1 MFTTYAVCLLA
12 GLATAVGSVV
22 PHVRQENTSSPTVS
36 LDYATYKGVSLPAG
50 VDQYLG
56 MRYAAAPL
64 GDLRFRGPKDP
75 VTESEVQDAS
85 SGGGYSA
92 NAQANYNGT
101 DVVENSGH
109 HNGTAMVLQSDYNIV
124 FVNFNYRVGALG
136 FLASKEVEDD
146 GDLNAGLLDQR
157 KLLQWVQDNI
167 AKFGGDPSHVVIH
180 GSSAGGGSVAH
191 HLTAYDG
198 EDKGLF
204 VGAAPQSPFW
214 PTQKTLSELEFQYER
229 FVAQTGCSN
238 ATNALSCLRSVSL
251 DTIQA
256 SNILEPFPDASDNP
270 LPLWYWLPVTTGPGT
285 LVPDNL
291 YNSFEAG
298 MFIKVPI
305 LIGDDTDEGTLFAA
319 NASTQAQVSQFLKNN
334 YPGLNQTQLDKIN
347 AAYPLMDPFPNHAA
361 YFPSAA
367 AAYGDATFTCP
378 GNNMAEA
385 MTSFYEPGK
394 VWNYRY
400 NVIDPVNIAAGL
412 GVPHVFETAAVFGP
426 GFTGTAAES
435 YYTTNAEIVPV
446 VMSYY
451 ISFIRALDPN
461 VYKYPGTPVWET
473 WGDLGVTGR
482 GFRLKFQTN
491 DTVMEEVPQQLADRC
506 ALWKD
511 LSDTME
517 V

>member
-1 MFTTYAVCLLA
+1 M
-12 GLATAVGSVV
+12 
-22 PHVRQENTSSPTVS
+22 VR
-36 LDYATYKGVSLPAG
+36 
-50 VDQYLG
+50 
-56 MRYAAAPL
+56 
-64 GDLRFRGPKDP
+64 
-75 VTESEVQDAS
+75 
-85 SGGGYSA
+85 
-92 NAQANYNGT
+92 
-101 DVVENSGH
+101 
-109 HNGTAMVLQSDYNIV
+109 QSDYNLV

-136 FLASKEVEDD
+136 FLASEEVQKD

-157 KLLQWVQDNI
+157 KLLHWIQDNI

-180 GSSAGGGSVAH
+180 GSSAGGGSIAH

-214 PTQKTLSELEFQYER
+214 PTQRNLSELEFQYDR
-229 FVAQTGCSN
+229 FVADTGCSN

-251 DTIQA
+251 ATIQA
-256 SNILEPFPDASDNP
+256 ANVAQQFPQGSGVP

-291 YNSFEAG
+291 YDSFEAG
-298 MFIKVPI
+298 KFIKVPI
-305 LIGDDTDEGTLFAA
+305 LIAE
-319 NASTQAQVSQFLKNN
+319 
-334 YPGLNQTQLDKIN
+334 LDRIN
-347 AAYPLMDPFPNHAA
+347 KAYPLTDPLPKHAA

-378 GNNMAEA
+378 GNTMAET
-385 MTSFYEPGK
+385 MSSFYEPGK

-400 NVIDPVNIAAGL
+400 NVIDPGNVAAGL
-412 GVPHVFETAAVFGP
+412 GVTHTFETAAVFGP
-426 GFTGTAAES
+426 GYAGNVADS

-446 VMSYY
+446 VMNYY
-451 ISFIRALDPN
+451 ISFVRALDPN
-461 VYKYPGTPVWET
+461 VYRYPGTPVWET
-473 WGDLGVTGR
+473 WGDFGAGR
-482 GFRLKFQTN
+482 GLRLKFETN

-511 LSDTME
+511 LSHAME